1 MWLLHAHMYFD
12 SPRVC
17 HVNSRVF
24 CLKKKSYNI
33 VLLGAYYVLSLCLT
47 LLKPIFVEGKDNRHT
62 EKYTQKLT
70 ASWTAIIQY
79 SCVQHRDQE
88 IERS

>member
-1 MWLLHAHMYFD
+1 M
-12 SPRVC
+12 S
-17 HVNSRVF
+17 N
-24 CLKKKSYNI
+24 
-33 VLLGAYYVLSLCLT
+33 LCLT
-47 LLKPIFVEGKDNRHT
+47 LLKPIFVEGKENRHT